1 MARERNPERDKARRI
16 WLDSGGTLTARQVA
30 EQVGVKPEQVR
41 KWKSLDSWAAE
52 LEAQKP
58 PRKRGGQPGNKN
70 AAGAGAPHGNRNA
83 ETHGAYSTVRL
94 ADLPDEQREYIES
107 ITLDTGTNMLSELQL
122 LIAKEA
128 DLQSKIAKIE
138 NGDPDAL
145 YIDRVVEMRAPKSTE
160 RLEQQQ
166 EKLETLRRKRDDLT
180 WEIDSG
186 PDGKPPS
193 KAKQK
198 QLDALQR
205 EIAALEDTTAD
216 RQMELEKSSYKV
228 NMQTVIK
235 ASAFDR
241 AMKLEAELN
250 KIHGRIIKLLD
261 SIKGYEMESRRLRL
275 EERKYNLAKQKLY
288 IGGGKVIECSPAFKN
303 CVQVT
308 ACLNIGAISGMNGRK
323 WTKHGKLPYITYD
336 TAGGAQDGAGS
347 TTKPSGT
354 TTTPATLAFAVGDV
368 VRFTGNTHYTN
379 AAAASGAACKPGTA
393 KVTALAKGAKHPYH
407 LIKQPGGGSTV
418 YGWVNA
424 ADVQAVGSG
433 TTAPKMRVG
442 AKVKYSGPLY
452 RDSNGGGQ
460 GKTVN
465 GTYTVKYYYP
475 ARKCGVHIDGLGW
488 VPESGCTVIG

>member
-261 SIKGYEMESRRLRL
+261 SIKGYEKAAACALKSANIILRSKNYQERSTLTLKRAKSSTKWTTRAATRKFEIGSFGGAYGLRVRDAQRFFSHEIFLNASGPCRFFQYGGVFSRNKGLGGVKNRETLR
-275 EERKYNLAKQKLY
+275 RA
-288 IGGGKVIECSPAFKN
+288 GDCPVSGRVR
-303 CVQVT
+303 T
-308 ACLNIGAISGMNGRK
+308 ACPAVARRK
-323 WTKHGKLPYITYD
+323 SD
-336 TAGGAQDGAGS
+336 S
-347 TTKPSGT
+347 
-354 TTTPATLAFAVGDV
+354 
-368 VRFTGNTHYTN
+368 
-379 AAAASGAACKPGTA
+379 
-393 KVTALAKGAKHPYH
+393 
-407 LIKQPGGGSTV
+407 GGSPRPV
-418 YGWVNA
+418 
-424 ADVQAVGSG
+424 
-433 TTAPKMRVG
+433 
-442 AKVKYSGPLY
+442 
-452 RDSNGGGQ
+452 
-460 GKTVN
+460 
-465 GTYTVKYYYP
+465 
-475 ARKCGVHIDGLGW
+475 
-488 VPESGCTVIG
+488 

>member
-235 ASAFDR
+235 SSAFDR
-241 AMKLEAELN
+241 DIKLEAELN
-250 KIHGRIIKLLD
+250 KIHVRII
-261 SIKGYEMESRRLRL
+261 
-275 EERKYNLAKQKLY
+275 
-288 IGGGKVIECSPAFKN
+288 
-303 CVQVT
+303 
-308 ACLNIGAISGMNGRK
+308 
-323 WTKHGKLPYITYD
+323 
-336 TAGGAQDGAGS
+336 
-347 TTKPSGT
+347 
-354 TTTPATLAFAVGDV
+354 
-368 VRFTGNTHYTN
+368 
-379 AAAASGAACKPGTA
+379 
-393 KVTALAKGAKHPYH
+393 
-407 LIKQPGGGSTV
+407 
-418 YGWVNA
+418 
-424 ADVQAVGSG
+424 
-433 TTAPKMRVG
+433 
-442 AKVKYSGPLY
+442 
-452 RDSNGGGQ
+452 
-460 GKTVN
+460 
-465 GTYTVKYYYP
+465 
-475 ARKCGVHIDGLGW
+475 
-488 VPESGCTVIG
+488 

>member
-30 EQVGVKPEQVR
+30 EQVGVKPEQIR

-83 ETHGAYSTVRL
+83 ETHGAYSAVRL
-94 ADLPDEQREYIES
+94 ADLSDEQREYIES

-275 EERKYNLAKQKLY
+275 EERKYNLAKQKL
-288 IGGGKVIECSPAFKN
+288 
-303 CVQVT
+303 
-308 ACLNIGAISGMNGRK
+308 
-323 WTKHGKLPYITYD
+323 
-336 TAGGAQDGAGS
+336 
-347 TTKPSGT
+347 
-354 TTTPATLAFAVGDV
+354 
-368 VRFTGNTHYTN
+368 
-379 AAAASGAACKPGTA
+379 SGAF
-393 KVTALAKGAKHPYH
+393 
-407 LIKQPGGGSTV
+407 
-418 YGWVNA
+418 
-424 ADVQAVGSG
+424 DVDPETGEIIDEVDD
-433 TTAPKMRVG
+433 P
-442 AKVKYSGPLY
+442 
-452 RDSNGGGQ
+452 
-460 GKTVN
+460 
-465 GTYTVKYYYP
+465 
-475 ARKCGVHIDGLGW
+475 CGD
-488 VPESGCTVIG
+488 PEI

>member
-128 DLQSKIAKIE
+128 DLQSKITKIE

-145 YIDRVVEMRAPKSTE
+145 YIDRVVEMCAPKSTE

-241 AMKLEAELN
+241 AMPTFGNAEN
-250 KIHGRIIKLLD
+250 QNIPTV
-261 SIKGYEMESRRLRL
+261 RL
-275 EERKYNLAKQKLY
+275 
-288 IGGGKVIECSPAFKN
+288 F
-303 CVQVT
+303 
-308 ACLNIGAISGMNGRK
+308 
-323 WTKHGKLPYITYD
+323 
-336 TAGGAQDGAGS
+336 
-347 TTKPSGT
+347 
-354 TTTPATLAFAVGDV
+354 
-368 VRFTGNTHYTN
+368 RF
-379 AAAASGAACKPGTA
+379 
-393 KVTALAKGAKHPYH
+393 
-407 LIKQPGGGSTV
+407 
-418 YGWVNA
+418 
-424 ADVQAVGSG
+424 
-433 TTAPKMRVG
+433 
-442 AKVKYSGPLY
+442 
-452 RDSNGGGQ
+452 Q
-460 GKTVN
+460 G
-465 GTYTVKYYYP
+465 
-475 ARKCGVHIDGLGW
+475 L
-488 VPESGCTVIG
+488 

>member
-1 MARERNPERDKARRI
+1 
-16 WLDSGGTLTARQVA
+16 
-30 EQVGVKPEQVR
+30 
-41 KWKSLDSWAAE
+41 
-52 LEAQKP
+52 
-58 PRKRGGQPGNKN
+58 
-70 AAGAGAPHGNRNA
+70 
-83 ETHGAYSTVRL
+83 
-94 ADLPDEQREYIES
+94 
-107 ITLDTGTNMLSELQL
+107 MLSELQL

-275 EERKYNLAKQKLY
+275 EERKYNLAKQNYQERSTLTLKRA
-288 IGGGKVIECSPAFKN
+288 KSS
-303 CVQVT
+303 T
-308 ACLNIGAISGMNGRK
+308 K
-323 WTKHGKLPYITYD
+323 WTTRAATRKFEIGSF
-336 TAGGAQDGAGS
+336 GGAYGLRVRDARRFLA
-347 TTKPSGT
+347 TK
-354 TTTPATLAFAVGDV
+354 F
-368 VRFTGNTHYTN
+368 F
-379 AAAASGAACKPGTA
+379 
-393 KVTALAKGAKHPYH
+393 
-407 LIKQPGGGSTV
+407 
-418 YGWVNA
+418 
-424 ADVQAVGSG
+424 
-433 TTAPKMRVG
+433 
-442 AKVKYSGPLY
+442 
-452 RDSNGGGQ
+452 
-460 GKTVN
+460 
-465 GTYTVKYYYP
+465 
-475 ARKCGVHIDGLGW
+475 
-488 VPESGCTVIG
+488 

>member
-1 MARERNPERDKARRI
+1 MIKDFDLLQRANNDYTTIDLEHAEELAYRELIDSIRYISLGDECGVMGNIANIITYKGRFYIQEEQFDRVFIYDDTGRCLNTLYLSAQIYRI
-16 WLDSGGTLTARQVA
+16 LR
-30 EQVGVKPEQVR
+30 
-41 KWKSLDSWAAE
+41 
-52 LEAQKP
+52 
-58 PRKRGGQPGNKN
+58 
-70 AAGAGAPHGNRNA
+70 
-83 ETHGAYSTVRL
+83 GAYSTVRL

-145 YIDRVVEMRAPKSTE
+145 YIDRVVEMCAPKSTE

-275 EERKYNLAKQKLY
+275 EERKYNLAKQKL
-288 IGGGKVIECSPAFKN
+288 
-303 CVQVT
+303 
-308 ACLNIGAISGMNGRK
+308 
-323 WTKHGKLPYITYD
+323 
-336 TAGGAQDGAGS
+336 
-347 TTKPSGT
+347 
-354 TTTPATLAFAVGDV
+354 
-368 VRFTGNTHYTN
+368 
-379 AAAASGAACKPGTA
+379 SGAF
-393 KVTALAKGAKHPYH
+393 
-407 LIKQPGGGSTV
+407 
-418 YGWVNA
+418 
-424 ADVQAVGSG
+424 DVDPETGEIIDEVDD
-433 TTAPKMRVG
+433 P
-442 AKVKYSGPLY
+442 
-452 RDSNGGGQ
+452 
-460 GKTVN
+460 
-465 GTYTVKYYYP
+465 
-475 ARKCGVHIDGLGW
+475 CGD
-488 VPESGCTVIG
+488 PEI